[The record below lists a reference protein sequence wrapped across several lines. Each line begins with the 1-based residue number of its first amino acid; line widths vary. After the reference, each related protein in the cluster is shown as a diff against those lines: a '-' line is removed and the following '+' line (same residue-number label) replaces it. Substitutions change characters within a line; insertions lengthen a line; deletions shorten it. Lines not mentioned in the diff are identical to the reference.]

1 MSMPSGVGAKLP
13 QLETESGESSSS
25 LRLRLLP
32 IVGGGRWKDEEAV
45 SMAWCEDGGTAGE
58 VGIGL
63 GV

>member
-13 QLETESGESSSS
+13 QLETESGESSS

-32 IVGGGRWKDEEAV
+32 IAGDVRWENEEAV
-45 SMAWCEDGGTAGE
+45 LMAWCEDGGTAGE